1 MKLVQD
7 ARQAWRMWS
16 VQAAALLVVWGSL
29 PLDLQTA
36 IVSAIGVPAERVS
49 AVLGL
54 LVIVGRLIQ
63 QPALQPKPVE

>member
-1 MKLVQD
+1 
-7 ARQAWRMWS
+7 MWS